1 MKLMVLFRQF
11 LQSEIWSQLDLKE
24 NIIHFVKKSLNSL
37 QMENMN
43 IQMVDLKGQY
53 QKIKKQVNESITK

>member
-1 MKLMVLFRQF
+1 MKLMVLLTQF
-11 LQSEIWSQLDLKE
+11 LKSEIWSQLDLKE